1 MARLRL
7 LQPPSLA
14 ERLENLC
21 LRRQA
26 ATVSIGEDSV
36 VAHGF
41 FRSCSEGDLSL
52 VLRDLEDAFPVPAGA
67 PCTVLFAEH
76 GRPYFFAAPIDGLTR
91 KNSNRPML
99 MLRKPEEIVAAE
111 RRNTFRVPMSPKSML
126 AAEVSLGGRNW
137 EADPVDIS
145 LGGVF
150 LRFSEKDFPLFQ
162 PDEEVSVRLRIH
174 DQDARLP
181 GIVQR
186 REGSCYGVFFP
197 DALRKLRNGLLEPI
211 DSLRGIVEALEE
223 DWLLHGPL

>member
-7 LQPPSLA
+7 VQPPSLA
-14 ERLENLC
+14 QRLENLC

-26 ATVSIGEDSV
+26 ATVSFGEDAV

-41 FRSCSEGDLSL
+41 FKSYSKGDLSL
-52 VLRDLEDAFPVPAGA
+52 ILRDLEDSSSIDAGA
-67 PCTVLFAEH
+67 SCTVLFSEH
-76 GRPYFFAAPIDGLTR
+76 GRPHFFAAPIDGLTR
-91 KNSNRPML
+91 KNPTRPTL
-99 MLRKPEEIVAAE
+99 SLRKPEEIVAAE
-111 RRNTFRVPMSPKSML
+111 RRTTFRVPMSSKSVL
-126 AAEVSLGGRNW
+126 AAEVFLGDRHW
-137 EADPVDIS
+137 DADPVDIS

-150 LRFSEKDFPLFQ
+150 LRFSEKDFPLF
-162 PDEEVSVRLRIH
+162 PPEEEVLVRLRIH

-186 REGSCYGVFFP
+186 REGACYGVFFP